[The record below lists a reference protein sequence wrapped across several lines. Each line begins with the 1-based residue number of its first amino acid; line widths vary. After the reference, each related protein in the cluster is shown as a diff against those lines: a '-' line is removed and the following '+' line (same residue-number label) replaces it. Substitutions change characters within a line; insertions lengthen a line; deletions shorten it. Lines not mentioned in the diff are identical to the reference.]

1 MDRFVKTPAELIIIA
16 ENEDLIQASKA
27 DETTR
32 NVFTAVEIQHMCEL
46 VQRGRIQIDVVATW
60 NIENPNR
67 TVSAAAL
74 SKWMCYFH
82 THKTYFT
89 PATRGPKL
97 LLLPAEEAR
106 LLAMCARVCQLG
118 WALDANRFRSMTRG
132 LVKKMRG
139 DRSVEPVPGIATFS
153 AQVPIVQ
160 PPPPIAPLTVAK
172 KRPGRPK
179 NQPAADP
186 RQPRLD
192 NFLKKRDREP
202 K

>member
-60 NIENPNR
+60 NI
-67 TVSAAAL
+67 
-74 SKWMCYFH
+74 
-82 THKTYFT
+82 
-89 PATRGPKL
+89 
-97 LLLPAEEAR
+97 
-106 LLAMCARVCQLG
+106 
-118 WALDANRFRSMTRG
+118 
-132 LVKKMRG
+132 
-139 DRSVEPVPGIATFS
+139 
-153 AQVPIVQ
+153 
-160 PPPPIAPLTVAK
+160 AK